1 MYILPCQTFDI
12 IYLVCIIVMCHGVQ
26 EIKMKPEYGTCNI
39 SEMTASEL
47 ILELRTAEF
56 ATNRTI
62 ELKDNAFDYDVEG
75 FAESIQDDDRLFDFD
90 FDGSRIVCNGQTF
103 CTFRLVSE

>member
-1 MYILPCQTFDI
+1 
-12 IYLVCIIVMCHGVQ
+12 
-26 EIKMKPEYGTCNI
+26 MKREYGTCNI
-39 SEMTASEL
+39 SGMTASEL
-47 ILELRTAEF
+47 ILELRTVEF
-56 ATNRTI
+56 DTNRTI

-75 FAESIQDDDRLFDFD
+75 FAESIQDDDRLFEFD

>member
-1 MYILPCQTFDI
+1 
-12 IYLVCIIVMCHGVQ
+12 
-26 EIKMKPEYGTCNI
+26 MKPEYGTCNI

-56 ATNRTI
+56 ATNRAI

-75 FAESIQDDDRLFDFD
+75 FAESIQDDDR
-90 FDGSRIVCNGQTF
+90 
-103 CTFRLVSE
+103 

>member
-1 MYILPCQTFDI
+1 MYILTRQVFDI
-12 IYLVCIIVMCHGVQ
+12 IYSWRIIIVYHGVQ
-26 EIKMKPEYGTCNI
+26 EINMKPEYGTCNI

>member
-1 MYILPCQTFDI
+1 MFDNIHSWRI
-12 IYLVCIIVMCHGVQ
+12 INTRNHIGSVNKKVW

>member
-1 MYILPCQTFDI
+1 MYILTRQVFDNIHYWRI
-12 IYLVCIIVMCHGVQ
+12 INTCHGVQ